1 MSIPHPV
8 GRVRA
13 APRRALGRALGALSQ
28 GFYDLR
34 LVWKLLVPLLLG
46 VVVIGLIGSFL
57 VVQTLSERAQ
67 TALDED
73 LFRRSVVAEAQVRDH
88 AQYVLETARFGAN
101 LQGLAE
107 AVQARDAAR
116 VRRLLASVP
125 ATRPQLD
132 LLVLTDDRGRALL
145 QMERLAGRVTVS
157 SGATWGSA
165 PLVARALSD
174 ERAAEDT
181 GIGLQTLPSGT
192 RLAVALPVRLT
203 KTAGAPLGALLAGVQ
218 MDQVARRAAED
229 TGGPVGVF
237 RGPLLVGQA
246 GSAFP
251 PPPAG
256 MTASSA
262 VRRVIDVDGQPFA
275 VIYAPVVRGG
285 KVLATLAAGLPTAP
299 AFAAVEGAR
308 SRLLALLGII
318 LLGVVGFG
326 AVINRVVLRQVRP
339 LVSVNRALGRGELGA
354 RAPVLGDDELGEL
367 AAGLNLMAE
376 QLQAAQAEEE
386 VRVAARTEELAR
398 LYGELDALS
407 AERSETFAALNHEFR
422 NDLVVISGYAELM
435 LDPHFDEPDPA
446 WRGEYGSAIQSS
458 ARAALERV
466 SEALEL
472 ARSQQ
477 RSMQLVLGP
486 GIRLE
491 DLVTQLR
498 PTVLALARRAD
509 LDVEWDLRMTE
520 VALTADAR
528 RLREVVMN
536 LVSNAIKYTGAGG
549 TVTIATLAEPAHV
562 ALSVSDTGVGIP
574 TEALSHLF
582 EPFYRVAGTR
592 TQRGEA
598 SSGIGLAHV
607 KRVVEAHGGSIEVAS
622 EPGRGSTFTVR
633 LPAGRQRR
641 GAQSSA
647 QEASGHSRAIHGAAT
662 VR

>member
-1 MSIPHPV
+1 MGSLHPV
-8 GRVRA
+8 GRVLS
-13 APRRALGRALGALSQ
+13 APRRALGRAVGALSQ

-57 VVQTLSERAQ
+57 VVRTLSERAQ

-107 AVQARDAAR
+107 AVQERDTAR

-145 QMERLAGRVTVS
+145 QIERLAGRVTVS
-157 SGATWGSA
+157 SGAAWGSV
-165 PLVARALSD
+165 PLVARSLGD
-174 ERAAEDT
+174 ERAAEGT

-192 RLAVALPVRLT
+192 RLAVAVPVRLT
-203 KTAGAPLGALLAGVQ
+203 NTAAAPLGALLAGVQ
-218 MDQVARRAAED
+218 VDQVARRAAED
-229 TGGPVGVF
+229 TGGPVGLF
-237 RGPLLVGQA
+237 RGPSLVGQA

-251 PPPAG
+251 PPPEG
-256 MTASSA
+256 MTTSSA
-262 VRRVIDVDGQPFA
+262 VRRVSDVDGQRVA
-275 VIYAPVVRGG
+275 VIYAPVVRDG
-285 KVLATLAAGLPTAP
+285 KLLATLAVGLPTAP
-299 AFAAVEGAR
+299 AFASVEGAR
-308 SRLLALLGII
+308 NRLLALLGII
-318 LLGVVGFG
+318 LVGVVGFG
-326 AVINRVVLRQVRP
+326 AAINRVVLRQVRP

-354 RAPVLGDDELGEL
+354 RAPVLGGDELGEL

-376 QLQAAQAEEE
+376 QLQAAQAEEQ

-435 LDPHFDEPDPA
+435 LDPRFDEPDPA
-446 WRGEYGSAIQSS
+446 WRREYGAAIQTST
-458 ARAALERV
+458 RAALERV

-472 ARSQQ
+472 ARSHQ
-477 RSMQLVLGP
+477 RSMQLALKP
-486 GIRLE
+486 GLRLE

-498 PTVLALARRAD
+498 ATVLALAGRAD
-509 LDVEWDLRMTE
+509 LAVEWDLHST

-536 LVSNAIKYTGAGG
+536 LVSNAIKYTGPGG
-549 TVTIATLAEPAHV
+549 TVMIGTRAELAEM
-562 ALSVSDTGVGIP
+562 ALWVSDTGVGIP
-574 TEALSHLF
+574 SEALDHLF

-607 KRVVEAHGGSIEVAS
+607 KRVVEAHGGAIEVVS

-633 LPAGRQRR
+633 LPTGRRRR
-641 GAQSSA
+641 GTAGPA
-647 QEASGHSRAIHGAAT
+647 RAASGQDRATHGAAT